1 MDTIQFHE
9 EQTDTA
15 HHIAVCGAHDRGRSG
30 ELFCIEDDYTDGWRT
45 PDTVLLLHGIAERA
59 ETWRAWVPQLARR
72 YRVLRPDLR
81 GFGRSSA
88 LPAGFTIADWADDI
102 VQMIATLERTRVH
115 LVATK
120 LGALIA
126 FELAQRQPQWVA
138 SMTLAGMLPSPN
150 KALGPWIDDW
160 LAMVEGDNS
169 GDVKGK
175 LNSVLNVK
183 LKGNGRD
190 NGRDKPGGV
199 ERWAHETMPG
209 RMGSTLSPA
218 AMQWWTRAMATA
230 PAASVAACFR
240 LLPGIDGPS
249 YPERV
254 QCPTLFIAAG
264 APVAADKSGYDQRP
278 AAADL
283 QRLRER
289 VAGSSWVEVPAD
301 SYHIA
306 ATHPDDCAR
315 EALAFIERVD
325 EAQAAATEATS
336 EAAARAAIETNR
348 PAS

>member
-9 EQTDTA
+9 EQADAA
-15 HHIAVCGAHDRGRSG
+15 HHITVCGAHDRGRSG
-30 ELFCIEDDYTDGWRT
+30 ELFCIEDDYTDSWRE

-150 KALGPWIDDW
+150 RALGPWINDW
-160 LAMVEGDNS
+160 LAMVEGDGS
-169 GDVKGK
+169 GDVKAK
-175 LNSVLNVK
+175 VNSK
-183 LKGNGRD
+183 LKGSGKD
-190 NGRDKPGGV
+190 SVGV

-209 RMGSTLSPA
+209 RMGSALSPA
-218 AMQWWTRAMATA
+218 AMRWWTRAMATA

-264 APVAADKSGYDQRP
+264 APVAAEKSGYDQRP

-283 QRLRER
+283 QRLREC

-325 EAQAAATEATS
+325 EAQAVATEVTGQAKS
-336 EAAARAAIETNR
+336 EAAARSAIETNR
-348 PAS
+348 PSR

>member
-1 MDTIQFHE
+1 MTTMDTIQFRE

-59 ETWRAWVPQLARR
+59 ETWRAWAPQLARR

-102 VQMIATLERTRVH
+102 VQMVATLERTRVH

-126 FELAQRQPQWVA
+126 FELAQRQPQWLA

-150 KALGPWIDDW
+150 KALGPWINDW
-160 LAMVEGDNS
+160 LAMVEGENS
-169 GDVKGK
+169 GEIRGK
-175 LNSVLNVK
+175 ANGK
-183 LKGNGRD
+183 LKGNGKD
-190 NGRDKPGGV
+190 NGRDAPRGV

-230 PAASVAACFR
+230 PASSVAACFR

-264 APVAADKSGYDQRP
+264 APVAADKSSYDQRP
-278 AAADL
+278 AASDL